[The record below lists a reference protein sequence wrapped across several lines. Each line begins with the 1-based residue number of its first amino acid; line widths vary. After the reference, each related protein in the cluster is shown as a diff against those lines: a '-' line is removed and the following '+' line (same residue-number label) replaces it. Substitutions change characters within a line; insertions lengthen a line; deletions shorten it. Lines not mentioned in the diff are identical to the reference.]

1 MKRYIAII
9 AVLLLAFTAVAQ
21 ELEITEEMA
30 VNNEVQIDSS
40 LNGMN
45 IWQTLPDN
53 VTINESSK
61 VRNAVNIQVENNA
74 RKQFTGFRIRIYF
87 DNAQNA
93 REQSLAI
100 MRKFRE
106 AHPEL
111 PAFRTYDAPN
121 FKVTVGNFR
130 NRSDAEAALTQLQLE
145 YPSAFIVREKFKYP
159 SIGRFNTAE
168 SAL

>member
-1 MKRYIAII
+1 MKRYIII
-9 AVLLLAFTAVAQ
+9 AAALLLAFAAGAQ

-30 VNNEVQIDSS
+30 SSNEVQIDSS

-53 VTINESSK
+53 VTISESSK

-106 AHPEL
+106 VHPEL

-130 NRSDAEAALTQLQLE
+130 NRTDAEAALTQLQLE

-159 SIGRFNTAE
+159 SVGRFNTQE